1 MNSDVYKISF
11 SAFFADLGYQ
21 AVVASFPIILVFQF
35 HLPIYIYGV
44 VESVSYGVG
53 LIFSFLGGAL
63 ADRYG
68 SKRVAIFGNLLVTLL
83 SFTGLAQ
90 NSLEAIGL
98 FLSGWFMRNFRSP
111 ARRTMLVQ
119 ATSENERSRAFA
131 ILHSLDFLGG
141 LIAVVY
147 LSVGLYLKFSFAEI
161 LPLTAVPILISSL
174 FLYLSRP
181 REGKSTARR
190 SGKVLGAVA
199 LASLLFGI
207 STYSP
212 GFPIITVTQS
222 TSQIYLGTLTYG
234 FFLGSSSGFG
244 MLLSRL
250 RMKDYLGLT
259 LGYLVTAIASAG
271 FIFLFPFR
279 EIGLYPMAILLG
291 VGSAFA
297 ETFEP
302 SIVSKVAGQNVGTGM
317 GILSLSRGIGYF
329 VGNSVMGLLYSL
341 SYVYAYAF
349 ASLIALGS
357 TVIILAL
364 VRK

>member
-222 TSQIYLGTLTYG
+222 TSQIYLGTLT
-234 FFLGSSSGFG
+234 
-244 MLLSRL
+244 
-250 RMKDYLGLT
+250 
-259 LGYLVTAIASAG
+259 
-271 FIFLFPFR
+271 
-279 EIGLYPMAILLG
+279 
-291 VGSAFA
+291 
-297 ETFEP
+297 
-302 SIVSKVAGQNVGTGM
+302 
-317 GILSLSRGIGYF
+317 
-329 VGNSVMGLLYSL
+329 
-341 SYVYAYAF
+341 
-349 ASLIALGS
+349 
-357 TVIILAL
+357 
-364 VRK
+364 

>member
-1 MNSDVYKISF
+1 MNADVYKISF

-35 HLPIYIYGV
+35 HLPVYIYGI

-68 SKRVAIFGNLLVTLL
+68 SRRVAIFGNLLITLL

-119 ATSENERSRAFA
+119 VTSEDERSRAFA

-147 LSVGLYLKFSFAEI
+147 LSLGLYLRLSFAEI
-161 LPLTAVPILISSL
+161 LPFTAIPILLSSFFL
-174 FLYLSRP
+174 FLTRP
-181 REGKSTARR
+181 REGGGGRR

-222 TSQIYLGTLTYG
+222 TSQVYLGTLTYG
-234 FFLGSSSGFG
+234 FFLGSSSGFA
-244 MLLSRL
+244 MVLSRV
-250 RMKDYLGLT
+250 RMRDYLGLT
-259 LGYLVTAIASAG
+259 LGYLVTATASAG

-291 VGSAFA
+291 VGSALA

-302 SIVSKVAGQNVGTGM
+302 SLVSKVAGQNVGTGM
-317 GILSLSRGIGYF
+317 GILSLSRGLGYF
-329 VGNSVMGLLYSL
+329 VGNSLMGLLYSL

-349 ASLIALGS
+349 ASLVALGS
-357 TVIILAL
+357 MVIILVL